1 MRNHVIIQFF
11 FLIFLQTTIMLN
23 LILLHGALGH
33 SDIFEPFKEEL
44 SKYFTVHTPLFSGH
58 GHVEIPKDG
67 ITIEK
72 YTQELKEFIEK
83 EKLNDI
89 YIFGHSMGGYVAL
102 CYANQNPSTV
112 NSIMILGTKFDWTEE
127 QALKESKM
135 LNPDVIAEK
144 VPKYAE
150 LLENQHGYKWR
161 QLLPA
166 IAEIVISLGKNP
178 PLKDN
183 LSTINIPVQIMVGDQ
198 DNMVT
203 IEESTDVYRSLPN
216 AKLAVLPGTK
226 HPMDKVRPNVLL
238 NLMKDFWNLS

>member
-1 MRNHVIIQFF
+1 
-11 FLIFLQTTIMLN
+11 MLN

-33 SDIFEPFKEEL
+33 SEIFAPLKTEL
-44 SKYFTVHTPLFSGH
+44 SKYFTIHTPLFSGH
-58 GHVEIPKDG
+58 GDAEIPENG

-83 EKLNDI
+83 ESLQNV

-102 CYANQNPSTV
+102 CYADQHPEKV
-112 NSIMILGTKFDWTEE
+112 NSIMTLGTKFDWTEE

-135 LNPDVIAEK
+135 LNPAVIAEK

-150 LLENQHGYKWR
+150 LLESQHGSKWR
-161 QLLPA
+161 LLLPA
-166 IAEIVISLGKNP
+166 IAEMMISLGKNP

-183 LSTINIPVQIMVGDQ
+183 LSTINIPVQIMVGDK

-203 IEESTDVYRSLPN
+203 LEESINVYRSLPN
-216 AKLAVLPGTK
+216 AKLAVLPDTK
-226 HPMDKVRPNVLL
+226 HPMDKVRPNLL
-238 NLMKDFWNLS
+238 FNIMKDFWNLS

>member
-1 MRNHVIIQFF
+1 MP
-11 FLIFLQTTIMLN
+11 N

-33 SDIFEPFKEEL
+33 SDIFESFKEEL
-44 SKYFTVHTPLFSGH
+44 SKYFTIYTPLFSGH
-58 GHVEIPKDG
+58 GTIEIPENG

-72 YTQELKEFIEK
+72 YTQELEEFIEK
-83 EKLNDI
+83 ENLNDV

-102 CYANQNPSTV
+102 YYALKNPTSV
-112 NSIMILGTKFDWTEE
+112 NSIMTLGTKFDWTEE

-135 LNPDVIAEK
+135 LNPDIIAEK

-150 LLENQHGYKWR
+150 LLENQHGAKWK

-166 IAEIVISLGKNP
+166 IAEMMISLGKNP

-183 LSTINIPVQIMVGDQ
+183 LSTINIPVQIMVGDK

-203 IEESTDVYRSLPN
+203 LEESIEVYRSLPN
-216 AKLAVLPGTK
+216 AKLAVLPDTK
-226 HPMDKVRPNVLL
+226 HPMDKVRPDLLL
-238 NLMKDFWNLS
+238 NLMRDFWNLS

>member
-1 MRNHVIIQFF
+1 MK
-11 FLIFLQTTIMLN
+11 N

-33 SDIFEPFKEEL
+33 NDIFKPFQEEL

-58 GHVEIPKDG
+58 GAIEIPENG

-83 EKLNDI
+83 ENLSDV

-102 CYANQNPSTV
+102 CYAHQHPESV
-112 NSIMILGTKFDWTEE
+112 NSIMTLGTKFDWTEE

-135 LNPDVIAEK
+135 LNPDIIAEK

-150 LLENQHGYKWR
+150 LLESQHGSKWK

-166 IAEIVISLGKNP
+166 IAELMISLGKNP
-178 PLKDN
+178 PLKDH
-183 LSTINIPVQIMVGDQ
+183 LPTIHVPVQIMVGDK

-203 IEESTDVYRSLPN
+203 IEESVEVYRSLPN
-216 AKLAVLPGTK
+216 AKLAVLPDTK
-226 HPMDKVRPNVLL
+226 HPMDKIRPNLL
-238 NLMKDFWNLS
+238 LDVMKDFWSLS